1 LEAHMQIIDKALSEG
16 RSVLSEYESKQVL
29 AHYGVPVTTEMLIK
43 NEQELTEAIER
54 IHFPIVLK
62 GCSPELSHKTEKN
75 LVILDVRTREAALEA
90 FREISAKLGP
100 GDAVLVQEMVKG
112 ARELVA
118 GMTRDAQFGPCV
130 MFGLGGVFTEA
141 LKDVCFRMAPLSSRD
156 AFEMMEDIR
165 GHKILG
171 PVRGMPEAN
180 REELADVLVT
190 VGRIGLENSRIKE
203 IDINPLILRDGR
215 PVAVDALIVL
225 G

>member
-1 LEAHMQIIDKALSEG
+1 MEIIDKALSGG

-29 AHYGVPVTTEMLIK
+29 ARYGVPVTTEMLIK
-43 NEQELTEAIER
+43 NEQELCLAIER
-54 IHFPIVLK
+54 IPFPIVLK
-62 GCSPELSHKTEKN
+62 GCSPDLSHKTEKN
-75 LVILDVRTREAALEA
+75 LVILDIRTREAAVEA
-90 FREISAKLGP
+90 FREISAKIGP
-100 GDAVLVQEMVKG
+100 DDAVLVQEMVNG

-141 LKDVCFRMAPLSSRD
+141 LKDVCFRMAPLSQRD
-156 AFEMMEDIR
+156 AYEMMEDIR

-180 REELADVLVT
+180 REELAEVLVT
-190 VGRIGLENSRIKE
+190 VGRIGLENSSIKE

>member
-1 LEAHMQIIDKALSEG
+1 MEIIDKALSGG
-16 RSVLSEYESKQVL
+16 RSVLSEYDSKQVL
-29 AHYGVPVTTEMLIK
+29 AQYGVPTATEMLIK
-43 NEQELTEAIER
+43 NEQELSLAIER
-54 IHFPIVLK
+54 IPFPIVLK
-62 GCSPELSHKTEKN
+62 GCSPDLSHKTEKN

-90 FREISAKLGP
+90 FREISAKIGP
-100 GDAVLVQEMVKG
+100 DDAVLVQEMVKG

-118 GMTRDAQFGPCV
+118 GMTRDGQFGPCV

-141 LKDVCFRMAPLSSRD
+141 LKDVCFRMAPLSQRD
-156 AFEMMEDIR
+156 AYEMMEDIR

-190 VGRIGLENSRIKE
+190 VGRIGLENSSIKE

>member
-1 LEAHMQIIDKALSEG
+1 MEIIDKALSGG

-29 AHYGVPVTTEMLIK
+29 AGYGVPIATEMLIRT
-43 NEQELTEAIER
+43 EQELSLAIER
-54 IHFPIVLK
+54 IPFPIVLK
-62 GCSPELSHKTEKN
+62 GCSPDLSHKTEKN

-90 FREISAKLGP
+90 FREISAKIGP
-100 GDAVLVQEMVKG
+100 DDAVLVQEMVKG

-118 GMTRDAQFGPCV
+118 GMTRDGQFGPCV

-141 LKDVCFRMAPLSSRD
+141 LKDVCFRMAPLSQRD
-156 AFEMMEDIR
+156 AYEMMEDIR

-180 REELADVLVT
+180 REELADVLVA

>member
-1 LEAHMQIIDKALSEG
+1 MQIIDKALSEG

-29 AHYGVPVTTEMLIK
+29 AHYGVPVATEMLIK

-62 GCSPELSHKTEKN
+62 GCSPALSHKTEKN
-75 LVILDVRTREAALEA
+75 LVILDVRSREAALEA

-165 GHKILG
+165 GHNILG

-180 REELADVLVT
+180 RAELADVLVT

>member
-1 LEAHMQIIDKALSEG
+1 MQIIDKALSEG

-29 AHYGVPVTTEMLIK
+29 AHYGIPVTTEMLIR
-43 NEQELTEAIER
+43 NEQELSEAIER

-75 LVILDVRTREAALEA
+75 LIILDVRNREAALEA
-90 FREISAKLGP
+90 FREISAKIGP
-100 GDAVLVQEMVKG
+100 DDAVLVQEMVRG

-165 GHKILG
+165 GHKVLG

-180 REELADVLVT
+180 REELAEILVT
-190 VGRIGLENSRIKE
+190 VGRIGLENNRIKE

-215 PVAVDALIVL
+215 PVAVDALVVL